1 MSAPNS
7 QALLSARKRG
17 LWMVLGSIVVI
28 VSAVVALKS
37 IGFSK
42 AEITALMNSTHPLP
56 LCASVL
62 SMMMAFVCMGQRWY
76 SLFPPHIKAPA
87 SELTALICSGLLQ
100 LRSSGTS

>member
-1 MSAPNS
+1 MDGA
-7 QALLSARKRG
+7 
-17 LWMVLGSIVVI
+17 GSIVVI

-87 SELTALICSGLLQ
+87 SELTANDLLGTVAK
-100 LRSSGTS
+100 LRSSGTG